1 MEQKKVKNWTCC
13 HYQQKFI
20 EFESGCCYQQK
31 FTEFS
36 SSDCPHFSFTK
47 MRQEFKHSQIAPLK
61 WRFEWI

>member
-1 MEQKKVKNWTCC
+1 LQAP
-13 HYQQKFI
+13 
-20 EFESGCCYQQK
+20 
-31 FTEFS
+31 FS